1 MALPA
6 LIKVRIRASVWSVGE
21 WLYLTVS
28 TSEETS
34 DNLIES
40 GAFVS
45 GPRAPYTNPFTYQ
58 TSILPSMDDPVDE
71 EFVFAVPSM
80 GGGDSLV
87 NAYMAC
93 YNSGSESYM
102 PLVIDYYLSF
112 DGTTFEL
119 AGSGVDGE
127 YVPLVVG
134 PPEPF
139 WTDYVKTR
147 ESSA

>member
-6 LIKVRIRASVWSVGE
+6 LIKVRIRASVWSVGD
-21 WLYLTVS
+21 WLYFNVS
-28 TSEETS
+28 TEGDTS
-34 DNLIES
+34 VDLLES
-40 GAFVS
+40 GAFIS

-58 TSILPSMDDPVDE
+58 TSIFASMDDPVDE
-71 EFVFAVPSM
+71 EFVFAVPSL

-87 NAYMAC
+87 SAYMAC

-112 DGTTFEL
+112 DGVTFEL

-127 YVPLVVG
+127 NISLSIG
-134 PPEPF
+134 PAEPF
-139 WTDYVKTR
+139 WADYVKTR
-147 ESSA
+147 EPSA